1 MSDNPFTA
9 LSRVMHEP
17 NRLAIISALAA
28 AVDGL
33 SFSDLKAECNLTD
46 GNLNRHLKALEEEKI
61 IAQQKDAPEGKRPR
75 TTITLT
81 PAGRKRFVKYLATS
95 GRSPRPGGGFGRL
108 ARPGGI
114 HFKPSPKS
122 GVIELVGATGLEPV
136 TSSMSR
142 MRSSQLSYAPKGRK
156 GE

>member
-81 PAGRKRFVKYLATS
+81 PAGRKRFVKYLATLEEVLAQAAAS
-95 GRSPRPGGGFGRL
+95 VGSPGPAASISNLRP
-108 ARPGGI
+108 
-114 HFKPSPKS
+114 
-122 GVIELVGATGLEPV
+122 
-136 TSSMSR
+136 SR
-142 MRSSQLSYAPKGRK
+142 A
-156 GE
+156 